1 MESTPNQ
8 YRNQDIGIHTG
19 NNYRSLLV
27 TGAIL
32 LGITVLL
39 ILAYWYAALWNPR
52 YIVLRGDD
60 PVQPLSAEIP
70 LSVMPV
76 LPDELAAVYD
86 GVRDEQ
92 LALLEGFAV
101 TDMDEDMV
109 GIPIDMAID
118 IILEEGMPNWSAG
131 E

>member
-8 YRNQDIGIHTG
+8 YRNQDIGMHTG
-19 NNYRSLLV
+19 NNYRSLLI
-27 TGAIL
+27 TGGIL
-32 LGITVLL
+32 FGITVLL

-70 LSVMPV
+70 LAVMPV

-86 GVRDEQ
+86 GVREDQ
-92 LALLEGFAV
+92 LAALETFAV
-101 TDMDEDMV
+101 TDIDEDKV
-109 GIPIDMAID
+109 AIPIDIAID
-118 IILEEGMPNWSAG
+118 LMLEDGVPTWSAG